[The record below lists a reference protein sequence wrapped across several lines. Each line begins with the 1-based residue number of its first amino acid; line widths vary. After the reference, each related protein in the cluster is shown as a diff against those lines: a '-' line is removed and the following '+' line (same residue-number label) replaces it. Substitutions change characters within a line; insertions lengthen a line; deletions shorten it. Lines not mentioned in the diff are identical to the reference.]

1 MRPVRPARPVRR
13 KPSNEARLPGR
24 GRPFRHERWWVVAL
38 LAVHVALAVW
48 GVLRNSVTFDE
59 NFHLPAGVMIAAR
72 GDLHISLVNPPLV
85 KGLCGAAA
93 LAAGARLPSD
103 EALRNGEQGV
113 VGESFM
119 RMNADRY
126 QRVFVAAR
134 LVIVLLSVL
143 LGLLVWRVA
152 RRLYGPRGG
161 VLALGFYAFMPE
173 ALAHAGVATMDI
185 ATGLSWLASVYA
197 FWMFARTGRWGWWWL
212 AAGAVSF
219 AFLVRFSALMLW
231 PVLLAVAALEVV
243 RQRAPHPA
251 RLWVGAALLVPAAML
266 AMYLGYLGGVS
277 LTPLGEWHFLSRTF
291 QACQRIAPGLRL
303 PLPDYWIRGLDFQS
317 FDAQPEH
324 NVSLLLGR
332 ILPRPV
338 WYYYPLAAL
347 FKWPL
352 GFLVGLSACVWLA
365 LSSRH
370 DRDAFLGVPVTLY
383 LLAAMFSVSLNAGIR
398 YLFPILPFLC
408 VWLGG
413 LASMRLLAHL
423 KNQGRVWLRVGL
435 ALALLQAVETG
446 LAAPWYLSF
455 FNGPSGGPGGG
466 YRLVNDS
473 NVDWGQG
480 LIALRDELK
489 RRGIGR
495 VHLAYHGT
503 TDPAVYGIDY
513 VPYVGGEPGKESDW
527 LAVSSYYFVGL
538 GQRMMTQRGRTPPLI
553 IDFRP
558 LWGVQPVARPADCI
572 YLFPLRGAGIAR

>member
-1 MRPVRPARPVRR
+1 MSPARPVRH
-13 KPSNEARLPGR
+13 KPSKEARLPGR
-24 GRPFRHERWWVVAL
+24 VRPFRRERWWVAAL

-72 GDLHISLVNPPLV
+72 GELRISAVNPPLV
-85 KGLCGAAA
+85 KALCGAAA

-103 EALRNGEQGV
+103 EALRDGEQGV

-119 RMNADRY
+119 RVNADRY

-134 LVIVLLSVL
+134 LVIVLFSLL
-143 LGLLVWRVA
+143 LGLLVWRIA

-173 ALAHAGVATMDI
+173 ALAHAGFATMDL
-185 ATGLSWLASVYA
+185 ATGLGWLASVYA
-197 FWMFARTGRWGWWWL
+197 FWMFARSGRWGWWWL

-219 AFLVRFSALMLW
+219 AFLVRFTALLLG
-231 PVLLAVAALEVV
+231 PVLLLVAVLELARRRV
-243 RQRAPHPA
+243 RRPI
-251 RLWVGAALLVPAAML
+251 RLWVGLALLVPLVLMTLGA
-266 AMYLGYLGGVS
+266 GYLGRVS
-277 LTPLGEWHFLSRTF
+277 FVPVGHQHFESQRFESLSR
-291 QACQRIAPGLRL
+291 AAPWLRL
-303 PLPDYWIRGLDFQS
+303 PLPDAWLGGLDRQLVES
-317 FDAQPEH
+317 QVGVTPAY
-324 NVSLLLGR
+324 LLGR
-332 ILPRPV
+332 VIPHAI
-338 WYYYPLAAL
+338 WYYFPLAFL

-352 GFLVGLSACVWLA
+352 GFLGALMARSRLVLA
-365 LSSRH
+365 RRRRRGDFLVVPV
-370 DRDAFLGVPVTLY
+370 AIVLGVG
-383 LLAAMFSVSLNAGIR
+383 MFAGNLDIGIR

-413 LASMRLLAHL
+413 LASVRLLAHL
-423 KNQGRVWLRVGL
+423 GGQGRIWLRVGL
-435 ALALLQAVETG
+435 VLAMLQVVETS

-455 FNGPSGGPGGG
+455 FNWPSGGPGGG

-489 RRGIGR
+489 QRGIGR
-495 VHLAYHGT
+495 IHLAYHGT
-503 TDPAVYGIDY
+503 ADPALYGIDY
-513 VPYVGGEPGKESDW
+513 VPYLGGAPGEESDW

-538 GQRMMTQRGRTPPLI
+538 GQRMMTSRGRTQPLA

-558 LWGVQPVARPADCI
+558 LWGVQPAARPADCI
-572 YLFPLRGAGIAR
+572 YLFPLRGAGGAR

>member
-1 MRPVRPARPVRR
+1 MRPARTVRR
-13 KPSNEARLPGR
+13 KPPKEASLPGQ
-24 GRPFRHERWWVVAL
+24 GRPFRHERWWVAAL

-48 GVLRNSVTFDE
+48 GVLSNSVTFDE
-59 NFHLPAGVMIAAR
+59 NFHLPAGVMVAAR
-72 GDLHISLVNPPLV
+72 GELRISAVNPPLV
-85 KGLCGAAA
+85 KGLCGLAA

-103 EALRNGEQGV
+103 EALRDGEQGV

-119 RMNADRY
+119 RVNADRY

-134 LVIVLLSVL
+134 LVIVLFSLL

-152 RRLYGPRGG
+152 RRLYGSRGG

-173 ALAHAGVATMDI
+173 ALAHAGLATMDV

-231 PVLLAVAALEVV
+231 PVLLAVGAFEIARHRVC
-243 RQRAPHPA
+243 HPG
-251 RLWVGAALLVPAAML
+251 RLWVGAVLLVPVAIVAL
-266 AMYLGYLGGVS
+266 YLGYLGGMS
-277 LTPLGEWHFLSRTF
+277 LAPLGEWHFLSRAF
-291 QACQRIAPGLRL
+291 QTCQRIAPGLRL
-303 PLPDYWIRGLDFQS
+303 PLPDYWIRGLDLQS

-338 WYYYPLAAL
+338 WYYYPLAML

-352 GFLVGLSACVWLA
+352 GFLGGLLASAWLS

-370 DRDAFLGVPVTLY
+370 DHGALLGVPVALY

-413 LASMRLLAHL
+413 LASARVLARLGS
-423 KNQGRVWLRVGL
+423 QGRIWLRVGL
-435 ALALLQAVETG
+435 ALAMLQVVETS

-455 FNGPSGGPGGG
+455 FNWPSGGPGGG
-466 YRLVNDS
+466 YQLVNDS

-495 VHLAYHGT
+495 IHLAYHGT

-513 VPYVGGEPGKESDW
+513 VPYLGGEPGKESDW

-538 GQRMMTQRGRTPPLI
+538 GQRMMTQRGRTPRLD
-553 IDFRP
+553 IDFRS
-558 LWGVQPVARPADCI
+558 LWGVRPAARPADCI

>member
-1 MRPVRPARPVRR
+1 MPPARSIRR
-13 KPSNEARLPGR
+13 KPSKETLLPGR
-24 GRPFRHERWWVVAL
+24 ARAFRHESWWVAVL

-59 NFHLPAGVMIAAR
+59 NFHLPSGVMIAAR
-72 GDLHISLVNPPLV
+72 GELRVSAVNPPLV
-85 KGLCGAAA
+85 KALCGAAA

-103 EALRNGEQGV
+103 RALRDGEQGV

-119 RMNADRY
+119 RVNADRY

-143 LGLLVWRVA
+143 LGTLVWRVA

-173 ALAHAGVATMDI
+173 ALAHAGVATMDL
-185 ATGLSWLASVYA
+185 ATGLGWLASVYA
-197 FWMFARTGRWGWWWL
+197 FWRFARSGCWGWWWL

-219 AFLVRFSALMLW
+219 TFLVRFTALLLG
-231 PVLLAVAALEVV
+231 PVLLVIVV
-243 RQRAPHPA
+243 LTVMQRQARRPA
-251 RLWVGAALLVPAAML
+251 RLWLGLGLLLPVVFVALGV
-266 AMYLGYLGGVS
+266 GYLGRVS
-277 LTPLGEWHFLSRTF
+277 FEPIGQFGFQSQRFEALSL
-291 QACQRIAPGLRL
+291 AAPWLRL
-303 PLPDYWIRGLDFQS
+303 PLPDAWLGGLDRQLVES
-317 FDAQPEH
+317 QAGVTPAY
-324 NVSLLLGR
+324 LLGR
-332 ILPRPV
+332 VIPHAV
-338 WYYYPLAAL
+338 WYYFPLAFL

-352 GFLVGLSACVWLA
+352 GFLGALLARSRLA
-365 LSSRH
+365 LA
-370 DRDAFLGVPVTLY
+370 DRRRRGDFLAVPVAVVLGVG
-383 LLAAMFSVSLNAGIR
+383 MFAGNLDIGIR
-398 YLFPILPFLC
+398 YLFPMAPFLC

-423 KNQGRVWLRVGL
+423 RSQGRIWLRVGL
-435 ALALLQAVETG
+435 ALAMLQAVETS

-455 FNGPSGGPGGG
+455 FNWPSGGPGGG

-489 RRGIGR
+489 QRGIGR
-495 VHLAYHGT
+495 IHLAYHGT
-503 TDPAVYGIDY
+503 ADPALYGIDY
-513 VPYVGGEPGKESDW
+513 VPYLGGAPGKESDW

-538 GQRMMTQRGRTPPLI
+538 GQRMMTQRGRTEPLG

-558 LWGVQPVARPADCI
+558 LWGVRPVARPADCI
-572 YLFPLRGAGIAR
+572 YLFPLRGAVIAR

>member
-1 MRPVRPARPVRR
+1 MPPARPVRR
-13 KPSNEARLPGR
+13 KPSQQARPPGPAR
-24 GRPFRHERWWVVAL
+24 AFRHERWWVAGL
-38 LAVHVALAVW
+38 LALHVALAVW

-59 NFHLPAGVMIAAR
+59 NFHLPSGVMIAAR
-72 GDLHISLVNPPLV
+72 GDLHVSMVNPPLV

-103 EALRNGEQGV
+103 EALRDGEQGV

-119 RMNADRY
+119 RANADRY

-134 LVIVLLSVL
+134 LVIVLLSLL

-152 RRLYGPRGG
+152 RRLHGPPGG
-161 VLALGFYAFMPE
+161 VLALAFYALAPE
-173 ALAHAGVATMDI
+173 ALAHAGFATMDV

-212 AAGAVSF
+212 AAGSVSF

-231 PVLLAVAALEVV
+231 PVLLAVGALEVV
-243 RQRAPHPA
+243 RHRARRPA
-251 RLWVGAALLVPAAML
+251 RLWAGAVLLVPAAVVAL
-266 AMYLGYLGGVS
+266 YLGYLGGMS
-277 LTPLGEWHFLSRTF
+277 LTPMGDWHFLSRTF

-303 PLPDYWIRGLDFQS
+303 PLPDLWIRGLDFQS

-332 ILPRPV
+332 VLPRPV

-352 GFLVGLSACVWLA
+352 GFLGGLLAGAWLA
-365 LSSRH
+365 LSSRR
-370 DRDAFLGVPVTLY
+370 DRVAFLGVPVALY

-398 YLFPILPFLC
+398 YLFPIMPFLC

-413 LASMRLLAHL
+413 LAATRVLARL
-423 KNQGRVWLRVGL
+423 KGRGRVWLRVGL

-455 FNGPSGGPGGG
+455 FNWPSGGPGGG

-503 TDPAVYGIDY
+503 ADPAVYGIDY
-513 VPYVGGEPGKESDW
+513 VPYLGGAPGRESDW
-527 LAVSSYYFVGL
+527 FAVSSYYFVGL
-538 GQRMMTQRGRTPPLI
+538 SQRMMTQRGRTPHMAFDL
-553 IDFRP
+553 RP
-558 LWGVQPVARPADCI
+558 LREVRPAARPADCI
-572 YLFPLRGAGIAR
+572 YLFPLRGAGGAR